1 MNEPSASPR
10 RILVADDEQS
20 VRFVAQRILE
30 RSGFD
35 VTMAADG
42 PETIAAVKDSAPFDL
57 LLLDV
62 NMPGMGCEETMRAAL
77 DAAPSLPIV
86 LCSGLTGEEAELQQ
100 ARSLAHGFLQKPFRF
115 QELLDAIE
123 SAVG

>member
-1 MNEPSASPR
+1 MTESSAPSK
-10 RILVADDEQS
+10 RILVADDEES

-30 RSGFD
+30 RSGYD

-42 PETIAAVKDSAPFDL
+42 PETIAAVKDSGPFDL

-62 NMPGMGCEETMRAAL
+62 NMPGLGCEETVSAAL

-86 LCSGLTGEEAELQQ
+86 LCSGMTGDEAELQS
-100 ARSLAHGFLQKPFRF
+100 ARSLAKGFLQKPFRF

-123 SAVG
+123 AASG

>member
-1 MNEPSASPR
+1 MADAPGTGR
-10 RILVADDEQS
+10 RILVADDEES

-35 VTMAADG
+35 VTLAADG
-42 PETIAAVKDSAPFDL
+42 PETVTAVQSSGPFDL

-62 NMPGMGCEETMRAAL
+62 NMPGMSCEETVTAAL
-77 DAAPSLPIV
+77 DAAPELPIV
-86 LCSGLTGEEAELQQ
+86 LCSGLTGEEAELRT
-100 ARSLAHGFLQKPFRF
+100 ARSLTRGFLQKPFRF

-123 SAVG
+123 SAAG